1 MTVLGC
7 GADVLEKNLC
17 YEISIWRHK
26 SQHRESLCSQGGPFC
41 GTLRCHASA
50 GWCGWC
56 ASWIRIWLRM
66 PLWSLMPHFNLT
78 KDPNKSMIR
87 VLPPTL
93 QNKKLLGSPGRCIK
107 ASSKRT
113 KFMASNMRCGV
124 VECCVNKNPKLSKL
138 VPFCEIWTKSPSK
151 IPSPT
156 FAGFFWLN
164 LCKHSVSFI
173 IHVGILRPVC
183 TLCRAWPRI
192 HRLSGKRRPR
202 TFGNYILNIMES
214 YGDGLMQLLAASLRS

>member
-1 MTVLGC
+1 MNNTVTVFGC

-56 ASWIRIWLRM
+56 ASWIRIWLGM
-66 PLWSLMPHFNLT
+66 LLWSLMPRFNVT
-78 KDPNKSMIR
+78 EDPNKSMIR
-87 VLPPTL
+87 VLQPTL

-124 VECCVNKNPKLSKL
+124 VECCVNKNPFFSSQNLCLSVRFERKAL
-138 VPFCEIWTKSPSK
+138 
-151 IPSPT
+151 PT
-156 FAGFFWLN
+156 FQVRPSLDSSDWTCASIQFHSSSMWGFWGQFAP
-164 LCKHSVSFI
+164 F
-173 IHVGILRPVC
+173 
-183 TLCRAWPRI
+183 
-192 HRLSGKRRPR
+192 
-202 TFGNYILNIMES
+202 
-214 YGDGLMQLLAASLRS
+214 AAPG